1 MQKGS
6 ELQQH
11 VPGVRK
17 YHALGHGCPVAAA
30 TQWPWLDEQ
39 RSRVPVH
46 THRTLLG
53 PEGEGIS
60 TQATMPTSL
69 EDALLSE
76 MTVLAHTQAALTHRG
91 TGKPGML
98 QSMGSQSRTWLSN

>member
-17 YHALGHGCPVAAA
+17 YHALGLGCPVAAA

-69 EDALLSE
+69 EDVLLSE
-76 MTVLAHTQAALTHRG
+76 MTVLAHTQGALTHGAPGVRHRLWVGWGRG
-91 TGKPGML
+91 
-98 QSMGSQSRTWLSN
+98 